1 MSPLKSNETSAK
13 KLMLQPRKEKLIK
26 EMVIIEKKYT
36 ECLKNIEQK
45 GNMKMTLNAQDQQQ
59 LVKRLR
65 GNKLYYKFL
74 S

>member
-36 ECLKNIEQK
+36 ECLKSIEQK

>member
-1 MSPLKSNETSAK
+1 
-13 KLMLQPRKEKLIK
+13 MLQPRKEKLIK

-36 ECLKNIEQK
+36 ECLKSIEQK